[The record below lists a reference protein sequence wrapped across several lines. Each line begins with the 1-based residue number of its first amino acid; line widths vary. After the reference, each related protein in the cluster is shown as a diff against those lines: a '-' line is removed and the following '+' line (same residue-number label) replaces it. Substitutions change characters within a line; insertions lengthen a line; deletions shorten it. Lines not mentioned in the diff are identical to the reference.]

1 MSATVSL
8 ALATVAFVGS
18 HFLLSHPL
26 RATLLGQLG
35 QGAFTGLYSLVAFL
49 TLGWMIFA
57 WRSID
62 QSLPLWIAPLW
73 WWPVASAIMLL
84 ALILLVGSFAKN
96 PALPHPGAKARA
108 NRPATGVFAI
118 TRHPMNWSFILW
130 ALVHISLWGSPRN
143 LIVAGGI
150 LVLALFVSI
159 GQDRKKR
166 NLYPETWGGW
176 EAKTSFVPFAALISG
191 KIRWRSALPGWLPF
205 IVGLALWLAIT
216 WYHSPM
222 VSPIGGL
229 GRTLG
234 GPLV

>member
-1 MSATVSL
+1 MSQIASL
-8 ALATVAFVGS
+8 ALATAAFVGS
-18 HFLLSHPL
+18 HFLMSHPL
-26 RATLLGQLG
+26 RAGLVRKLG

-49 TLGWMIFA
+49 TLGWMVLA
-57 WRSID
+57 WRSIER
-62 QSLPLWIAPLW
+62 SEPLWIAPLW
-73 WWPVASAIMLL
+73 WWPVASAIMLF
-84 ALILLVGSFAKN
+84 ALILLAGSFVKN

-108 NRPATGVFAI
+108 ERPATGVFAI

-150 LVLALFVSI
+150 LMLALFGPI

-166 NLYPETWGGW
+166 KLYRETWGGW

-191 KIRWRSALPGWLPF
+191 KVRWRAALPGWLPL
-205 IVGLALWLAIT
+205 VAGLVLWLAIT
-216 WYHSPM
+216 WYHSPL
-222 VSPIGGL
+222 VSPVGGL
-229 GRTLG
+229 GRTIG